1 MNFTK
6 IFATLLFCLTFVFGI
21 SKVEAA
27 ELGTFEEETQA
38 VKLLNK
44 VRAEVGLKGVAWHSN
59 SNLQKA
65 AELRAQELEELF
77 EHTRPDGSDC
87 FSVLNQFGVRYMT
100 CAENIACG
108 TSLDAEGA
116 IDLWYNSPGHYAN
129 MTNRKVKEVG
139 LAAWHDNSGNVYWV
153 QLFIG

>member
-1 MNFTK
+1 MLK
-6 IFATLLFCLTFVFGI
+6 IFATFLICLTFVFGV

-59 SNLQKA
+59 SNLQAA
-65 AELRAQELEELF
+65 AELRAQTCAL
-77 EHTRPDGSDC
+77 PIYGSDC
-87 FSVLNQFGVRYMT
+87 FTVLKQFGVRYRT
-100 CAENIACG
+100 CAENIAYG
-108 TSLDAEGA
+108 TYLDAEGV
-116 IDLWYNSPGHYAN
+116 IELWYNSPGHYSN
-129 MTNRKVKEVG
+129 MTNADVTEVG
-139 LAAWHDNSGNVYWV
+139 LAAWHDDNGNVYWV

>member
-1 MNFTK
+1 MLK
-6 IFATLLFCLTFVFGI
+6 IFATFLLCLTFVFGV

-65 AELRAQELEELF
+65 AELRAQELEKLF
-77 EHTRPDGSDC
+77 SHTRPDGSDC
-87 FSVLNQFGVRYMT
+87 FSVLKQFGVKYRT
-100 CAENIACG
+100 CAENIAYG
-108 TSLDAEGA
+108 TNLDAEGA

-129 MTNRKVKEVG
+129 MTNRNVKEVG
-139 LAAWHDNSGNVYWV
+139 LAAWHDDNGNVYWV

>member
-1 MNFTK
+1 MLK
-6 IFATLLFCLTFVFGI
+6 IFAMFLICVTFIFGV

-59 SNLQKA
+59 SKLQAA

-77 EHTRPDGSDC
+77 EHTRPNGTDC
-87 FSVLNQFGVRYMT
+87 FSVLKQFGVSYRT

-108 TSLDAEGA
+108 TYLDAEGA
-116 IDLWYNSPGHYAN
+116 TDLWYNSPGHYAN
-129 MTNRKVKEVG
+129 MTDGRLKEVG
-139 LAAWHDNSGNVYWV
+139 LASWHDDSGNVYWV